1 MKDTIQTI
9 IKTVESSSL
18 DGIELINKV
27 DSFYNSAW
35 DKLIVS
41 GSLAL
46 AVIGLLVPYLIQWY
60 QKKNLKISEELLKR
74 DIENQSLKLKS
85 ELLDDINKTLEEKIQ
100 EFETK
105 LEKMQAST
113 YARAHHLQANL
124 QTDNGDFL
132 GAYADYY
139 YSAQEYLLCE
149 DFVNLNIVLK
159 IILNDCL
166 PELSVEEINDVKI
179 SDGYDLEFLLENV
192 KAKDVNGTFVSIVS
206 QIRLKLSKMPK
217 TIKEKS
223 TLSK

>member
-35 DKLIVS
+35 IKLIVS

-74 DIENQSLKLKS
+74 DIEKQSLKLKS
-85 ELLDDINKTLEEKIQ
+85 ELLNDINKTLEEKIQ
-100 EFETK
+100 EFERK

-113 YARAHHLQANL
+113 YARAHHLQANS
-124 QTDNGDFL
+124 QSNDGHFL
-132 GAYADYY
+132 EAYADYC
-139 YSAQEYLLCE
+139 YSAQEYLFCE
-149 DFVNLNIVLK
+149 DFDNLNIVLK
-159 IILNDCL
+159 IIFNDCL
-166 PELSVEEINDVKI
+166 PELSLEEINDVKI
-179 SDGYDLEFLLENV
+179 SDGYDLELLLENV
-192 KAKDVNGTFVSIVS
+192 KGKDVNGTFGGIIG

-223 TLSK
+223 TLSR